1 MAYCSTKCSV
11 GRGGLWPAA
20 VPNVPWVGVGLW
32 PTAVPNVPWVG
43 VGLWPTAVPNVPWVG
58 VDYGLLQYQMF
69 RG

>member
-11 GRGGLWPAA
+11 GRD
-20 VPNVPWVGVGLW
+20 GLW